1 MQEMLFQ
8 EEADG
13 DSEACFAK
21 NMGQVSE
28 VRKQDRTA
36 NASGIW
42 LKCTRGCG
50 TEFELIVR
58 DGEQQK
64 K

>member
-1 MQEMLFQ
+1 MVIPKPVLRKIWAKCPKCGSKTVLF
-8 EEADG
+8 D
-13 DSEACFAK
+13 
-21 NMGQVSE
+21 N
-28 VRKQDRTA
+28 TA

-58 DGEQQK
+58 DGEQRH
-64 K
+64 

>member
-1 MQEMLFQ
+1 MVIPKPVLLKIWAKCPKCGSKTVLF
-8 EEADG
+8 D
-13 DSEACFAK
+13 
-21 NMGQVSE
+21 N
-28 VRKQDRTA
+28 TA

-58 DGEQQK
+58 DGEQRK